1 LKLNDALN
9 LDIPLYD
16 DNDTIYAHVYSQ
28 PISTAA
34 FEANYRL
41 LVRTFEA
48 MMSEGRSALRMANL
62 FLRDAAKE
70 IARSRNAND
79 DGIMS
84 VYMPLVNEITRLSVA
99 VVATPQG
106 WDTIPLQQA
115 IDHGK
120 ITPDDGREALS
131 AAIFFTA
138 ASHVPPRQSRDVDR
152 PCFASMGC
160 VNVILAA
167 YGVDRFVADLDRNRH
182 YWRDGAIGTPGRTA
196 GHNTTAFTAAGHQL
210 SVVAGV
216 LAWAAG
222 SGFPE
227 LCEEYEWDW
236 SSAAEFRARHVVFG
250 IARLLRGSGG

>member
-1 LKLNDALN
+1 MKINDALN

-34 FEANYRL
+34 FEANYLL
-41 LVRTFEA
+41 LVRTFET

-62 FLRDAAKE
+62 FLKDAAKE
-70 IARSRNAND
+70 IARSRNAKD
-79 DGIMS
+79 DGIIS
-84 VYMPLVNEITRLSVA
+84 VYIPLVNEITRLSMA

-138 ASHVPPRQSRDVDR
+138 ASHVPPRQSRVMLIDLAL
-152 PCFASMGC
+152 PLWGASTSSLPLMEWTASLPTST
-160 VNVILAA
+160 VT
-167 YGVDRFVADLDRNRH
+167 
-182 YWRDGAIGTPGRTA
+182 GTTGGTEQSAPQPAPQAMTQPLSPPPGT
-196 GHNTTAFTAAGHQL
+196 N
-210 SVVAGV
+210 SV
-216 LAWAAG
+216 
-222 SGFPE
+222 S
-227 LCEEYEWDW
+227 
-236 SSAAEFRARHVVFG
+236 
-250 IARLLRGSGG
+250 LLVS